1 MANKIIKTSNI
12 PLLDNVI
19 HYLKKLALETV
30 NKSGL
35 DKSLIENIIV

>member
-30 NKSGL
+30 VKDQVLADSY
-35 DKSLIENIIV
+35 ETTE